1 MNWIIALL
9 LAFSTSQTYKPPDGP
24 LAITENLHGGRVLRL
39 SDNSI
44 WEVAPED
51 INYTQ
56 LWVTP
61 FRVKIDYT
69 GNQEFPYT
77 LTNETSQ
84 TSVRVRH
91 VETMNPEDLPQEPK
105 MPPDSA
111 KEQSPIPQ
119 PAPPPAPKEKM
130 PKTPKKQ
137 KTPPSTAPYDDKTTP
152 GNVQDPS
159 QLPGSTPKDTTPNRY
174 PANPFGNN

>member
-9 LAFSTSQTYKPPDGP
+9 LAFSTSQTYKPPAEP

-69 GNQEFPYT
+69 GNVDYPYT

-91 VETMNPEDLPQEPK
+91 VDTMSPEDLPQEPP
-105 MPPDSA
+105 MPPGSVQ
-111 KEQSPIPQ
+111 EQKPITPSK
-119 PAPPPAPKEKM
+119 PAPKEKT
-130 PKTPKKQ
+130 PKTPKQPKGS
-137 KTPPSTAPYDDKTTP
+137 KTPPSTSPYDDKITP
-152 GNVQDPS
+152 GNTQDPN
-159 QLPGSTPKDTTPNRY
+159 QLPGSTPNTS